1 MMTYK
6 FIKTHTENG
15 VGIIT
20 LNRPEKLNALNFA
33 LGEEVDHILDEWDV
47 NDDIRAIIV
56 TGAGDRAFS
65 AGADIHEMADL
76 TVDDTLPLQVKRWDY
91 YWHLAT
97 CKKPTIG
104 ALNGLAYGGGATV
117 ASCFDIRIGCPKTEF
132 KFLAAAYGRL
142 NSTWSLPLLVGL
154 PMAKELLYTGRL
166 IKAEEAASIGLL
178 NHLVKEEDLMSKSME
193 IATAIA
199 GNYPTSVQSIMKL
212 LHDNIG
218 SPLRNH
224 LDVEW
229 DIVKE
234 SLQKVTVKEGFK
246 DFLTRKGKS
255 SQK

>member
-1 MMTYK
+1 MNYK
-6 FIKTHTENG
+6 YIKTHTEDG

-20 LNRPEKLNALNFA
+20 LNRPEKLNALSFA
-33 LGEEVDHILDEWDV
+33 LGKEVDQVLCDWDV
-47 NDDIRAIIV
+47 DDNIKAIIV

-65 AGADIHEMADL
+65 AGADIHEMVDL
-76 TVDDTLPLQVKRWDY
+76 SIDDTLPLQAKRWDY

-117 ASCFDIRIGCPKTEF
+117 ASCFDIRVGCPKTQF

-142 NSTWSLPLLVGL
+142 NSTWSLPLVVGF

-166 IKAEEAASIGLL
+166 IEAEEADKIGLL
-178 NHLVKEEDLMSKSME
+178 NHLVDEEELMNKSME
-193 IATAIA
+193 IALTIA
-199 GNYPTSVQSIMKL
+199 GNYPDSVQAIKKL

-218 SPLRNH
+218 APLRDH

-229 DIVKE
+229 NVVQG
-234 SLQKVTVKEGFK
+234 SLQKLTVKEGFK
-246 DFLTRKGKS
+246 DFLARKGKS
-255 SQK
+255 SSK

>member
-1 MMTYK
+1 MTYK

-154 PMAKELLYTGRL
+154 PMAKELLYTC
-166 IKAEEAASIGLL
+166 LL
-178 NHLVKEEDLMSKSME
+178 
-193 IATAIA
+193 
-199 GNYPTSVQSIMKL
+199 
-212 LHDNIG
+212 
-218 SPLRNH
+218 
-224 LDVEW
+224 
-229 DIVKE
+229 
-234 SLQKVTVKEGFK
+234 
-246 DFLTRKGKS
+246 
-255 SQK
+255 